1 MRTCNSCGKMHNYK
15 YKTGTIRA
23 ICSTCN
29 TNKYNPENK
38 YKHAHQYCEN
48 IDGRLGYVCDTTIRD
63 LCQLE
68 LDHKDGNPHNHS
80 VFNFQS
86 LCCNC
91 HAYKGKKNG
100 DHLTPGRKK
109 NGRTSR

>member
-1 MRTCNSCGKMHNYK
+1 MCN
-15 YKTGTIRA
+15 
-23 ICSTCN
+23 
-29 TNKYNPENK
+29 NKYTPENK
-38 YKHAHQYCEN
+38 YKALHQYCEN
-48 IDGRLGYVCDTTIRD
+48 IDGRLGYICDTTIRD

-68 LDHKDGNPHNHS
+68 LDHKDGNPYNHAVS
-80 VFNFQS
+80 NFQS

-100 DHLTPGRKK
+100 DHLTPGRTK